1 MYNSTNLLTHLWFCN
16 VQTAERFYATYKWT
30 KLNIRWHKFLIIG
43 KITVS
48 LYVQLVLVISCQ
60 TRLYEYRELMDGS
73 TYMNHTPV
81 ILNTVARLKIRFWKL
96 LRSLFFKSRKY
107 FDYLEQFRHS
117 FLLNIQ
123 ALNNILSKE
132 NPFTC
137 IISKVSLRVSWIYKD
152 YVTKL

>member
-1 MYNSTNLLTHLWFCN
+1 MSIESSWM
-16 VQTAERFYATYKWT
+16 VR
-30 KLNIRWHKFLIIG
+30 
-43 KITVS
+43 
-48 LYVQLVLVISCQ
+48 
-60 TRLYEYRELMDGS
+60 

-81 ILNTVARLKIRFWKL
+81 ILNTVARLKNSFLETTSIIN
-96 LRSLFFKSRKY
+96 FKSRKY

-137 IISKVSLRVSWIYKD
+137 IISKVSLRVS
-152 YVTKL
+152 